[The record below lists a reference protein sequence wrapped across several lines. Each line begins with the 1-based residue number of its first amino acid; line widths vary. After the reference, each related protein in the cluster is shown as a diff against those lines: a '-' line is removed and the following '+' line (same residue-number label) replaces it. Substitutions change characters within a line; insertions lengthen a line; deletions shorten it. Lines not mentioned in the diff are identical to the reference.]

1 MAAKKKTV
9 PTIEETLAT
18 LGPEVK
24 GKKKGATSFAKL
36 EALTTVPDALRVLW
50 GYSNGFPRMFLRG
63 DYFTECT
70 DDLYSVEVAAKVM
83 KMNLEAGM
91 DPKLVPFGGEQGSGD
106 SLVLNVKTG
115 RVLYWDHEEGEADA
129 SDPIAKS
136 LDELLAR
143 SVKVSMG
150 G

>member
-18 LGPEVK
+18 LGPKVA

-36 EALTTVPDALRVLW
+36 EALTPVPDALRALW
-50 GYSNGFPRMFLRG
+50 AYSNGFSRMFLRG
-63 DYFTECT
+63 DYFPECT
-70 DDLYSVEVAAKVM
+70 DDLYTVDVAAKVM

-91 DPKLVPFGGEQGSGD
+91 DPKLVPFGGEAGSGD

-129 SDPIAKS
+129 SDPVAKS
-136 LDELLAR
+136 LEELVAR
-143 SVKVSMG
+143 SVKILSG
-150 G
+150 A